1 MRQRINAAFVR
12 GGTSKGLI
20 FRAEDLPTERS
31 EWDWIFLQAM
41 GSPDPYG
48 RQLDGMGGG
57 ISSLSKVCVVSPPTR
72 TDADIDYL
80 FAQVQVAHA
89 SVDYGGNCGNM
100 SSAIGPFAVDEG
112 LVQVPDGEASVRIH
126 NVNTGKII
134 RAIFEVRG
142 GVTLQAGGYTM
153 SGVHGMA
160 APVRLDF
167 LEPGGAATSKLLPTG
182 DVVNQIDVDERTK
195 LASSLVDAAN
205 PCAFFLAEEF
215 GLTGSELPEE
225 IEAIDGM
232 LERLEDARR
241 RASVA
246 MGIEPSYET
255 AAENRA
261 VPFIAL
267 VSAPRAYRSL
277 SGEFVVQSDTDIV
290 VRFVSSGRLHRAI
303 PVTGG
308 LCTAI
313 AASIEGT
320 LVHASLGGPIPGR
333 EIRIGTPSGVFSANA
348 FVEQKNGAY
357 RAEYATIVR
366 TTRRLFDGGVYVGQT
381 N

>member
-1 MRQRINAAFVR
+1 MRQRIKAAFVR

-20 FRAEDLPTERS
+20 FRAEDLPSDRS
-31 EWDWIFLQAM
+31 EWDGIFLQAM

-72 TDADIDYL
+72 ADADIDYL

-100 SSAIGPFAVDEG
+100 SAAIGPFAVDEG
-112 LVQVPDGEASVRIH
+112 LLQMPDGEASVRIH
-126 NVNTGKII
+126 NVNTGKIV
-134 RAIFEVRG
+134 RAVFEVKNG
-142 GVTLQAGGYTM
+142 GSVQAGEYTM
-153 SGVHGMA
+153 SGVHGTA

-167 LEPGGAATSKLLPTG
+167 LDPGGAATGQLLPTG
-182 DVVNQIDVDERTK
+182 DIVNYIDCDERPPLT
-195 LASSLVDAAN
+195 SSLVDAAN
-205 PCAFFLAEEF
+205 PCAFFPAEDF

-241 RASVA
+241 RASVV
-246 MGIEPSYET
+246 MGIERTYEE
-255 AAENRA
+255 AAGNRA

-267 VSAPRAYRSL
+267 VAAPRTYLSL
-277 SGEFVVQSDTDIV
+277 SGEAIAAVDTDIV

-313 AASIEGT
+313 AASIKGS
-320 LVHASLGGPIPGR
+320 LVHAALGGPVLGR
-333 EIRIGTPSGVFSANA
+333 EIRIGTPSGVFSSTA
-348 FVEQKNGAY
+348 FVAENNGEY
-357 RAEYATIVR
+357 RAEYASIAR
-366 TTRRLFDGGVYVGQT
+366 TTRRLFDGGVYVG
-381 N
+381 

>member
-1 MRQRINAAFVR
+1 MRQRIKAAFVR

-20 FRAEDLPTERS
+20 FHAEDLPS
-31 EWDWIFLQAM
+31 EQSDWDGIFLKAM

-72 TDADIDYL
+72 ADADIDYL

-100 SSAIGPFAVDEG
+100 SAAIGPFAVDEG
-112 LVQVPDGEASVRIH
+112 LVQVRDGEASVRIH

-134 RAIFEVRG
+134 RAVFEVQNG
-142 GVTLQAGGYTM
+142 GSVQTGEYTM
-153 SGVHGMA
+153 SGVHGTA

-167 LEPGGAATSKLLPTG
+167 LDPGGAATGRLLPTG
-182 DVVNQIDVDERTK
+182 DIVNHIDCDERPL

-241 RASVA
+241 RASVI
-246 MGIEPSYET
+246 MGIERTYEE
-255 AAENRA
+255 AAGNRA
-261 VPFIAL
+261 IPFIAL
-267 VSAPRAYRSL
+267 VAAPRAYRSL
-277 SGEFVVQSDTDIV
+277 SGEVIAPTDTDIV

-313 AASIEGT
+313 AASIKGS
-320 LVHASLGGPIPGR
+320 LVHAVLGGPVLGQ
-333 EIRIGTPSGVFSANA
+333 EIRIGTPSGVFSATAIIAEN
-348 FVEQKNGAY
+348 NGEY
-357 RAEYATIVR
+357 RAEYASIVR
-366 TTRRLFDGGVYVGQT
+366 TTRRLFDGGVYVE
-381 N
+381 